1 MDDHGFL
8 GAIVRDG
15 PLLTLS
21 LNNSDKLTT
30 FPVKVV
36 SHVRQKTWIKETNCS
51 SNILA
56 RTSIRSN
63 PRFSD
68 WKVSMTSQQK
78 RLILFGEWN
87 SLVYFFKGVNVHQNI
102 YCNYLPIFS
111 HNLQFVALSTSKPW
125 QVICGS
131 FMCQWLL
138 VLRIKTYV
146 HES

>member
-15 PLLTLS
+15 LLLTLS

-36 SHVRQKTWIKETNCS
+36 SHVRQKTWIKETNYS

-63 PRFSD
+63 PQFSD

-78 RLILFGEWN
+78 QFILFGEWN

-102 YCNYLPIFS
+102 L
-111 HNLQFVALSTSKPW
+111 
-125 QVICGS
+125 
-131 FMCQWLL
+131 
-138 VLRIKTYV
+138 
-146 HES
+146 